1 MTRAPL
7 LIALAALAAAAPG
20 CGGEDRA
27 GADTGGGERLTVYA
41 ASSLREVLPALDPGP
56 RYSFASSGTL
66 ETQIRRGAPADVF
79 LSAATDQPAA
89 LHDAGRCGEP
99 VAFATNRL
107 VLAVP
112 RDGRVDGLDD
122 LRAGGLRVA
131 IGAEGVPA
139 GDYAR
144 ELLARLG
151 AQDVL
156 SANRVSEEPS
166 VAGVAAKV
174 AFGSADAGFVYAT
187 DARAAGDR
195 VRAVPLPRD
204 VPARY
209 ALCVVRDGPA
219 ARAFVAAVTSEA
231 GRAVLREHGFGVP

>member
-1 MTRAPL
+1 MRAL
-7 LIALAALAAAAPG
+7 LVIALAALTAVAPG
-20 CGGEDRA
+20 CGGEDQA
-27 GADTGGGERLTVYA
+27 GGETAGGSERLTVYA
-41 ASSLREVLPALDPGP
+41 ASSLREALPALDPAP

-66 ETQIRRGAPADVF
+66 KTQIRRGAPADVF

-89 LHDAGRCGEP
+89 LHEAGRCGEP
-99 VAFATNRL
+99 IAFATNRL

-112 RDGRVDGLDD
+112 LDGRVDGLDD

-131 IGAEGVPA
+131 IGADGVPA

-144 ELLARLG
+144 ALLDRLG
-151 AQDVL
+151 AGDVL
-156 SANRVSEEPS
+156 TANRVSEESS

-187 DARAAGDR
+187 DARAAGER
-195 VRAVPLPRD
+195 VRTVPLPRD
-204 VPARY
+204 EPARY

-219 ARAFVAAVTSEA
+219 ARAFVAAVTSAA